1 MKAGIVMVKLVAI
14 YRKPEDI
21 EAFDKHYFEVHAALA
36 EKMPGLVKM
45 EVSKVYGTPM
55 GESDLHLI
63 AEMYF
68 ETKEALLE
76 ALSSPEGRAAGK
88 DLRGFAGQV
97 VSMHFAEVV

>member
-1 MKAGIVMVKLVAI
+1 MVKLVAV
-14 YRKPEDI
+14 YRKPEDV
-21 EAFDKHYFEVHAALA
+21 EAFDKHYFEVHAPLA
-36 EKMPGLVKM
+36 AKMPGLIKM
-45 EVSKVYGTPM
+45 EVSKIYGSPA

-68 ETKEALLE
+68 ESKEAMLE

-88 DLRGFAGQV
+88 DLRSFAGQV